1 MSIVAL
7 RLALRVAA
15 TTRGTL
21 AAAAT
26 LAAAMLVATL
36 AAGCTDVGATRLQI
50 AMLVEGTAP
59 SPIRVADYDV
69 EVLEARVAFG
79 PVYLCTSRLPDVDI
93 CPAAIAENLTTT
105 SFNALTDEPTQA
117 GVLEGF
123 TQISRSAMWDYGRSW
138 RIADARPRASA
149 QAVDGAHSAV
159 IVLAATHLGETRRF
173 RFVLDVDGGSQPSG
187 TTAVRARLNEQAL
200 TPALRA
206 VHVRFD
212 PTLWASMVDYDTLW
226 SLPVSDTIEVPIGH
240 PAENA
245 LRLAMVLNALPT
257 FRWVSE

>member
-1 MSIVAL
+1 MNRSAL
-7 RLALRVAA
+7 RIASRLASL
-15 TTRGTL
+15 G
-21 AAAAT
+21 
-26 LAAAMLVATL
+26 MLL
-36 AAGCTDVGATRLQI
+36 SLGCTEVGATHLQI
-50 AMLVEGTAP
+50 PMIVEGTAP
-59 SPIRVADYDV
+59 SAIRVGEYEV
-69 EVLEARVAFG
+69 EVEEARVAFG
-79 PVYLCTSRLPDVDI
+79 PLYLCTSRLPDVDI

-105 SFNALTDEPTQA
+105 SFDALADAPTQA
-117 GVLEGF
+117 GTLQGF
-123 TQISRSAMWDYGRSW
+123 TQVSRSAMWDYGRTW
-138 RIADARPRASA
+138 RIADARPQASA

-159 IVLAATHLGETRRF
+159 MVLAATHLGETRHF

-187 TTAVRARLNEQAL
+187 TTAVRARLTEQAL
-200 TPALRA
+200 TPVLRA

-226 SLPVSDTIEVPIGH
+226 ELPVSELIAVPTGH

>member
-1 MSIVAL
+1 MSRLPIRLAL
-7 RLALRVAA
+7 RLALRLACS
-15 TTRGTL
+15 
-21 AAAAT
+21 AAA
-26 LAAAMLVATL
+26 L

-50 AMLVEGTAP
+50 PMLVEGTAP
-59 SPIRVADYDV
+59 SLIRVADYEV
-69 EVLEARVAFG
+69 EVEEARVAFG

-105 SFNALTDEPTQA
+105 SFDALADAPTQA
-117 GVLEGF
+117 GTLQGF
-123 TQISRSAMWDYGRSW
+123 TQVSRSAMWDYGRTW
-138 RIADARPRASA
+138 RIADARPHASA

-159 IVLAATHLGETRRF
+159 IVLSATHLGETRHF
-173 RFVLDVDGGSQPSG
+173 RLMLDVDGGSQPSG
-187 TTAVRARLNEQAL
+187 TTAVRARLAEQAL
-200 TPALRA
+200 TPALRE

-226 SLPVSDTIEVPIGH
+226 ELPVSETIEVPPGH

-245 LRLAMVLNALPT
+245 MRLAMVLNGLPT